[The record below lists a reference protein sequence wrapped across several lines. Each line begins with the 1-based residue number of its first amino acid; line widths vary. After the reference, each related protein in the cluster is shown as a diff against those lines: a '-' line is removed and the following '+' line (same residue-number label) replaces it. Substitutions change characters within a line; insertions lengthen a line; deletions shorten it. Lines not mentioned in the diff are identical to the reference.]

1 MKCLGRITAVLLS
14 AAIACSAAGMICCGD
29 SGTICTSED
38 SILSE
43 LDSGV
48 YKVTAGKK
56 KTFTLKMAGVS
67 RITAASSDKSVAKIT
82 ALSYKNNTVRVTV
95 KGISEGTAVIRIY
108 DKKNKKKV
116 KSITVSV
123 SEETTVTS
131 ETDSDKPAI
140 TVGSAPA
147 DSSSEEKDP
156 EELINEVLKLVNEN
170 RAKYGAAPLTLNST
184 LSEAAQTRAAE
195 CGQVFSHTRPDGSS
209 CFTVFEE
216 YDISYSYAAENIAYG
231 YTTAEEVMNGWMNS
245 EGHRKNILNGNYT
258 EIGIGYDPA
267 TNSWVQLFLG

>member
-29 SGTICTSED
+29 SGTICTAED
-38 SILSE
+38 SILSG

-48 YKVTAGKK
+48 YTVTAGKK
-56 KTFTLKMAGVS
+56 KIFSLKMAGVS
-67 RITAASSDKSVAKIT
+67 RITAASSDRSVAKIT
-82 ALSYKNNTVRVTV
+82 ALSYKNNTVKVTV
-95 KGISEGTAVIRIY
+95 KGVSEGTAIIRVY
-108 DKKNKKKV
+108 DKNDKKKV

-123 SEETTVTS
+123 SGETTVTS

-140 TVGSAPA
+140 SVGTAPA
-147 DSSSEEKDP
+147 GTSAKDP
-156 EELINEVLKLVNEN
+156 EELKNEVLELVNEN
-170 RAKYGAAPLTLNST
+170 RAKYGAAPLTMNST
-184 LSEAAQTRAAE
+184 LCEAAQTRAAE
-195 CGQVFSHTRPDGSS
+195 CGQVFAHTRPDGSS

-258 EIGIGYDPA
+258 EIGIGFDPA